1 MPPRP
6 QRRHRDRSGWSEPWS
21 SSFRWART
29 RARSTVRSALKS
41 GANPNDHPST
51 APGAGCDRCAPVGA
65 NPHASPS
72 GCQYA
77 QKPPSQH
84 VGNPSLGNPSTVHT
98 PVPSNPGTHDVVNA
112 ACNAA
117 IPVACGPNA
126 QRATGSPP
134 NATKSTTTVTP
145 SVAVHGPSANVCS
158 NAGPIDG
165 TSALKSGREPERP
178 SLHGTRRRLRQMR
191 TRRREPPRITV
202 RMPVRPEATLPTRR
216 EPVAREPVNR
226 AHPRALEPRNPRRRE
241 RGLQRGHPRR
251 LRTQRTARHRLTA
264 ERTEVDHHRHPF
276 GRRARTLS
284 KSGGRRIGE
293 RRERNERSD
302 EKCGERRAED
312 PSAGAEDRHELPS
325 RVRVWQRA
333 HPGRTDVVPW
343 RECRCTRAPVP
354 QTATVCVEPLRSRTG
369 IPARRRGARCTGG
382 LRLRVSAGIRPAS
395 PARERFVVARRP

>member
-1 MPPRP
+1 MRTRRREPPRITVRMP
-6 QRRHRDRSGWSEPWS
+6 VRPEATLPTRREPVAREPVNRAHPRSLEPRNPRRRERGLQRGHPRRLRTQRTARHRLTAERTEVDHHGHAFGR
-21 SSFRWART
+21 RART
-29 RARSTVRSALKS
+29 LGERLLERGADRRRRARSKS
-41 GANPNDHPST
+41 GREPERPSLHGT
-51 APGAGCDRCAPVGA
+51 RRRLRECAPVGA

-134 NATKSTTTVTP
+134 NAPKSTTTVTP
-145 SVAVHGPSANVCS
+145 SVA
-158 NAGPIDG
+158 D
-165 TSALKSGREPERP
+165 
-178 SLHGTRRRLRQMR
+178 
-191 TRRREPPRITV
+191 
-202 RMPVRPEATLPTRR
+202 
-216 EPVAREPVNR
+216 
-226 AHPRALEPRNPRRRE
+226 
-241 RGLQRGHPRR
+241 
-251 LRTQRTARHRLTA
+251 
-264 ERTEVDHHRHPF
+264 
-276 GRRARTLS
+276 ARTLI
-284 KSGGRRIGE
+284 KCGGRRIGE

-302 EKCGERRAED
+302 EERGERRAED
-312 PSAGAEDRHELPS
+312 PSAGAKDGHELPS